1 MRVYPE
7 RIASKKTIL
16 TKIGNLSK
24 VFYFCFSIMTFT
36 APASPDDI
44 IQQEILKAA
53 IQLYQK
59 FGPNGFTMDDLAAAT
74 GRSRTSLYYYYK
86 NRDEIYQAVMDKIAR
101 DMAAEMRAAVAA
113 VETVGDKIFAFCH
126 TKLKTS
132 KQWGKVFS
140 AMWEVMDAEEQSKHT
155 KVMYSWHKKLIHYES
170 MILNEIL
177 ADATRRK
184 EIRVVAPTDQDVLVF
199 LIYSGIRGFRR
210 EIFELNDPH
219 DLKAAL
225 QLLTDMVVKWLKD

>member
-1 MRVYPE
+1 MSSP
-7 RIASKKTIL
+7 
-16 TKIGNLSK
+16 
-24 VFYFCFSIMTFT
+24 
-36 APASPDDI
+36 APASQDDI

-53 IQLYQK
+53 IRLYQK
-59 FGPNGFTMDDLAAAT
+59 FGPNGFTMDDLAAAA

-101 DMAAEMRAAVAA
+101 DIAAGIRQAVAA
-113 VETVGDKIFAFCH
+113 AETLRDKIYAFCD

-132 KQWGKVFS
+132 EEWKKVFS
-140 AMWEVMDAEEQSKHT
+140 AMMATMDAEEQSNHA
-155 KVMYSWHKKLIHYES
+155 KVMYSWHKRLIHYES
-170 MILNEIL
+170 VILNEIL

-184 EIRVVAPTDQDVLVF
+184 EMRVISASEQDTLIF
-199 LIYSGIRGFRR
+199 LLYSGIRGVRR

-225 QLLTDMVVKWLKD
+225 QLLTDMVVKWLKN